1 MALPI
6 IVAPEY
12 TTNLPSNGLEVKYRP
27 FLVKE
32 EKLLLFAAESG
43 EKEDMINSVCQMMS
57 NCVISPELDP
67 YTLPYFDFEYLF
79 LHIRAK
85 SVGETAEFQ
94 IKHDKEDCE
103 HMNTVTVRLD
113 EIIHKRDEIHSDK
126 IDLTEEISVKMKYP
140 TINSVKGM
148 LDITASNVLDIFA
161 NSIEYAYDKETV
173 YDEFSKPDAVE
184 FLESLSKE
192 QFDKITSFF
201 NTMPVSRLEVKYK
214 CEKCEEDVETLISGF
229 EDFFT

>member
-43 EKEDMINSVCQMMS
+43 EKDDMINSVCQMMN

-67 YTLPYFDFEYLF
+67 HILPYFDFEYLF

-85 SVGETAEFQ
+85 SVGETAEFKL
-94 IKHDKEDCE
+94 KHDKEDCE
-103 HMNTVTVRLD
+103 HMNTVEVRLD
-113 EIIHKRDEIHSDK
+113 EIINKLDENHTNNIQ
-126 IDLTEEISVKMKYP
+126 LTDDIGVRMKYP
-140 TINSVKGM
+140 TIDSIKDM
-148 LDITASNVLDIFA
+148 IDLKAEDILSIF
-161 NSIEYAYDKETV
+161 SSGIEYVYDKEKV
-173 YDEFSKPDAVE
+173 YDDFTKKESIE

-192 QFDKITSFF
+192 QFEKITEFY
-201 NTMPVSRLEVKYK
+201 NTMPVSRLKAEYK
-214 CEKCEEDVETLISGF
+214 CEKCEEEVEQLISGF
-229 EDFFT
+229 EDFF

>member
-43 EKEDMINSVCQMMS
+43 EKNDMINSVCQMMS

-79 LHIRAK
+79 LHIRSK
-85 SVGETAEFQ
+85 SVGETAEFKL
-94 IKHDKEDCE
+94 KHDKEDCE
-103 HMNTVTVRLD
+103 HMNTVEVRLD
-113 EIIHKRDEIHSDK
+113 EIINKLDENHTNNIQ
-126 IDLTEEISVKMKYP
+126 LTDDIGVRMKYP
-140 TINSVKGM
+140 TIDSIKDM
-148 LDITASNVLDIFA
+148 IDLKAEDILSIF
-161 NSIEYAYDKETV
+161 SSGIEYVYDKEKV
-173 YDEFSKPDAVE
+173 YDDFTKKESIE

-192 QFDKITSFF
+192 QFEKITEFY
-201 NTMPVSRLEVKYK
+201 NTMPVSRLKAEYK
-214 CEKCEEDVETLISGF
+214 CEKCEEEVEQLISGF
-229 EDFFT
+229 EDFF

>member
-67 YTLPYFDFEYLF
+67 HILPYFDFEYLF

-85 SVGETAEFQ
+85 SVGETAEFKL
-94 IKHDKEDCE
+94 KHDKEDCE
-103 HMNTVTVRLD
+103 HMNSVTVRLD
-113 EIIHKRDEIHSDK
+113 EIINKTEDDHTNNIQ
-126 IDLTEEISVKMKYP
+126 LTDDIGVRMKYP
-140 TINSVKGM
+140 TIDSIKDM
-148 LDITASNVLDIFA
+148 IDLKAEDILNIF
-161 NSIEYAYDKETV
+161 SSGIEYVYDKEKV
-173 YDEFSKPDAVE
+173 YDEFSKKESIE

-192 QFDKITSFF
+192 QFAKITEFY
-201 NTMPVSRLEVKYK
+201 NTMPVSRLKAEYK
-214 CEKCEEDVETLISGF
+214 CEKCEEEVEQLISGF
-229 EDFFT
+229 EDFF

>member
-43 EKEDMINSVCQMMS
+43 EKDDMINSVCQMMN

-67 YTLPYFDFEYLF
+67 HILPYFDFEYLF

-85 SVGETAEFQ
+85 SVGETAEFKL
-94 IKHDKEDCE
+94 KHDKEDKNLA
-103 HMNTVTVRLD
+103 MLLS
-113 EIIHKRDEIHSDK
+113 EITYNPELPVPIGILYQETKSTYDDMMTNQIEEAK
-126 IDLTEEISVKMKYP
+126 QKNEPDLEKLFSGT
-140 TINSVKGM
+140 NSWVV
-148 LDITASNVLDIFA
+148 D
-161 NSIEYAYDKETV
+161 
-173 YDEFSKPDAVE
+173 
-184 FLESLSKE
+184 
-192 QFDKITSFF
+192 
-201 NTMPVSRLEVKYK
+201 
-214 CEKCEEDVETLISGF
+214 
-229 EDFFT
+229 